1 VRPKERT
8 QWRFTFKRLVAQSRD
23 ALRSGD
29 GAAGVAAVEALID
42 LASDLRT
49 YQYFRSED
57 AVEAAGIVV
66 SDEVAVLW
74 GRLLEREGLAAFCE
88 KAMPQLIRWE
98 SRYGWTLRGYGKV
111 AEKEVPLATVL
122 ERMLPVPD
130 AWTVAADAYLAA
142 LDRFV
147 PVKTAK
153 SRLPWSQ
160 DHAQRERPQ
169 SLALWHE
176 LLLDRF
182 AGTDEEDRLDRLT
195 THPAL
200 DGPEIVYL
208 RARVAHRRG
217 DTGRAHALMH
227 ECLDALP
234 GHREFLDFAAEIGAP
249 LPERT
254 RRAARFGM

>member
-1 VRPKERT
+1 M
-8 QWRFTFKRLVAQSRD
+8 
-23 ALRSGD
+23 
-29 GAAGVAAVEALID
+29 
-42 LASDLRT
+42 
-49 YQYFRSED
+49 
-57 AVEAAGIVV
+57 

-74 GRLLEREGLAAFCE
+74 GRLLECEGLADFCE
-88 KAMPQLIRWE
+88 KAMPQFIRWE
-98 SRYGWTLRGYGKV
+98 SRYGWTLRGYGKA

-130 AWTVAADAYLAA
+130 SWTVAADAYLAA

-147 PVKTAK
+147 PVKAAK
-153 SRLPWSQ
+153 ARHSWSAG
-160 DHAQRERPQ
+160 DHAHRERPQ

-182 AGTDEEDRLDRLT
+182 AGSDEEDRLDRLT

-208 RARVAHRRG
+208 RARLAHHRG
-217 DTGRAHALMH
+217 DTGRAHALMQ

-234 GHREFLDFAAEIGAP
+234 GHRDFLDFAAEIGVP
-249 LPERT
+249 LPDRA